1 MSERDEQTR
10 EMVAKVKEEVKR
22 REKEIMQRLM
32 LEERGL
38 FLEENEADK
47 GNGFYERLSLTAN
60 GLIEDLR
67 VPRTRS
73 KGFYPSILPGK
84 RKAQVDLGDLV
95 LIMFSCGINTRKIQR
110 VIEEIYGTFYSHT
123 SLSKLRKSRRRD

>member
-1 MSERDEQTR
+1 
-10 EMVAKVKEEVKR
+10 MVAKVKEEVKR

-73 KGFYPSILPGK
+73 KGFYPSILLEEKESKKLPFLILSSSCFP
-84 RKAQVDLGDLV
+84 VV
-95 LIMFSCGINTRKIQR
+95 LTQGRYR
-110 VIEEIYGTFYSHT
+110 G
-123 SLSKLRKSRRRD
+123 